1 MRSPIRAALLA
12 VLTVA
17 IGALGAPGLVP
28 GDAAAADKLR
38 VVATTTD
45 LKALAEAVGGDL
57 VEVESLARGNQNPHD
72 LEVRPSLMVKVR
84 RADLL
89 VINGLELDQWAE
101 VVVQGAN
108 NPKVLPGTPGR
119 VDASQGLP
127 VLEVPTTRVDRSLG
141 DVHPLGNPH
150 YTMDPGMAPQITSNI
165 LNGLARLQPQS
176 RPAFEKNRAAF
187 LASLEQAMGRWT
199 AALAPFKGAKVVQY
213 HALFAYVFT
222 RFGLVKGGAIEDRP
236 GIPATPGHL
245 ARLIQDMKQEQ
256 IKLVVV
262 EPWND
267 VKLAERVAQEAGA
280 RVRVLAPSVGAVKEA
295 RTYLE
300 TVDYNVRTLAEGL
313 R

>member
-1 MRSPIRAALLA
+1 MRISIRTVAVA
-12 VLTVA
+12 VLAAV
-17 IGALGAPGLVP
+17 LGAPGLLP

-45 LKALAEAVGGDL
+45 LKALTEAVGGDL
-57 VEVESLARGNQNPHD
+57 VEVDALARGNQNPHD

-119 VDASQGLP
+119 VDASEGLP
-127 VLEVPTTRVDRSLG
+127 ILEVPTTKVDRSMG
-141 DVHPLGNPH
+141 DVHPVGNPH
-150 YTMDPGMAPQITSNI
+150 YTADPGMASQVTANI
-165 LNGLARLQPQS
+165 LTGLTRLQPQS

-187 LASLEQAMGRWT
+187 LAQLDQSMARWI

-213 HALFAYVFT
+213 HADFIYLLA
-222 RFGLVKGGAIEDRP
+222 RFGLVRAGSIEDRP
-236 GIPATPGHL
+236 GIPATPTHL

-256 IKLVVV
+256 VKLVVAD
-262 EPWND
+262 PWND
-267 VKLAERVAQEAGA
+267 LRLAERVAQDAGA
-280 RVRVLAPSVGAVKEA
+280 KLRVLAPAVGATKEA

-300 TVDYNVRTLAEGL
+300 TVDFNVRSLADGL

>member
-1 MRSPIRAALLA
+1 MRSPIRRAAIAILA
-12 VLTVA
+12 V
-17 IGALGAPGLVP
+17 ALGLPGLVP
-28 GDAAAADKLR
+28 GHAAAADKLR

-45 LKALAEAVGGDL
+45 LKALTEAVGGNL
-57 VEVESLARGNQNPHD
+57 VDVDSLARGNQNPHD

-108 NPKVLPGTPGR
+108 NPKVLPGAPGR
-119 VDASQGLP
+119 VDASEGLP
-127 VLEVPTTRVDRSLG
+127 VLEVPTAKVDRSMG
-141 DVHPLGNPH
+141 DIHPVGNPH
-150 YTMDPGMAPQITSNI
+150 YTADPGMAAQITANI
-165 LNGLARLQPQS
+165 LNGLVRLQPQS

-187 LASLEQAMGRWT
+187 LAALEQAMGRWT
-199 AALAPFKGAKVVQY
+199 ATLAPFKGAKVVQY
-213 HALFAYVFT
+213 HAVFVYLLT

-245 ARLIQDMKQEQ
+245 ARLIQEMKQEQ

-280 RVRVLAPSVGAVKEA
+280 KVRVLAPSVGAVKEA
-295 RTYLE
+295 TSYLD
-300 TVDYNVRTLAEGL
+300 TVDYNVRALADGL

>member
-1 MRSPIRAALLA
+1 MRSLLRALPVIALA
-12 VLTVA
+12 VVQL
-17 IGALGAPGLVP
+17 APGLGP
-28 GDAAAADKLR
+28 GAAAAADKLR

-45 LKALAEAVGGDL
+45 LKALTEAVGGDL
-57 VEVESLARGNQNPHD
+57 VEVNSLARGNQNPHD

-89 VINGLELDQWAE
+89 VINGLDLDQWAE

-127 VLEVPTTRVDRSLG
+127 VLEVPTTKVDRSMG
-141 DVHPLGNPH
+141 DVHPMGNPH
-150 YTMDPGMAPQITSNI
+150 YTPDPGMAPQITANI
-165 LNGLARLQPQS
+165 LAGLARLMPGS
-176 RPAFEKNRAAF
+176 RPVFEKNRADF
-187 LASLEQAMGRWT
+187 LGRLEQAMSRWQ
-199 AALAPFKGAKVVQY
+199 AALAPFKGARIVQY
-213 HALFAYVFT
+213 HADFVYLFA
-222 RFGLVKGGAIEDRP
+222 RFDLVKAGAIEDRP

-245 ARLIQDMKQEQ
+245 ARLIQEMKQAQ
-256 IKLVVV
+256 VKLVVV

-280 RVRVLAPSVGAVKEA
+280 KVRVLAPSVGALKEA
-295 RTYLE
+295 RTYLD
-300 TVDYNVRTLAEGL
+300 TVDYNVRTIADGL

>member
-1 MRSPIRAALLA
+1 MRTPIRALLL
-12 VLTVA
+12 V
-17 IGALGAPGLVP
+17 ALGLAQCVPGPWP
-28 GDAAAADKLR
+28 GDAAAADKIR

-45 LKALAEAVGGDL
+45 LKALTEAVGGDL
-57 VEVESLARGNQNPHD
+57 VEVDALARGNQNPHD

-108 NPKVLPGTPGR
+108 NPNVLPGTSGR
-119 VDASQGLP
+119 VDASEGLP
-127 VLEVPTTRVDRSLG
+127 VLEVPTTRVDRSMG
-141 DVHPLGNPH
+141 DVHPVGNPH
-150 YTMDPGMAPQITSNI
+150 YTPDPGMAPQITANI

-176 RPAFEKNRAAF
+176 RPTFEKNRAEF
-187 LASLEQAMGRWT
+187 LGRLDQAMSRWT
-199 AALAPFKGAKVVQY
+199 ATLAPFKGAKVVQY
-213 HALFAYVFT
+213 HPDFVYLLV

-236 GIPATPGHL
+236 GIPATPAHL

-256 IKLVVV
+256 VKLVVV

-267 VKLAERVAQEAGA
+267 FKLAERVAQEAGA
-280 RVRVLAPSVGAVKEA
+280 KVRVLAPSVGALKEA
-295 RTYLE
+295 KTYLD
-300 TVDYNVRTLAEGL
+300 TVDFNVRALAEGL